1 MILDVVFDQL
11 PECLSVDI
19 IDGNMS
25 FPVDFREAN
34 AVSSNELYTGS
45 YEVIPSNAE
54 STLQTA
60 KKLMKNDV
68 TVRAIP
74 YFCIS
79 NPSGGNTVYIGGEIE
94 IS

>member
-60 KKLMKNDV
+60 KKVDEKRCHRTGYPVFLRKQSV
-68 TVRAIP
+68 WR
-74 YFCIS
+74 
-79 NPSGGNTVYIGGEIE
+79 
-94 IS
+94 